1 MDTDIITESQRN
13 AETRFNEKIESIKLV
28 AKSSHHYNVYSQ
40 LITSLKEVVNVYEG
54 NCNKEDV
61 ELILNFSQTKVGEM
75 KSRVNNAINEKNND
89 NTVREFVN
97 CNVVCSKKRKT
108 HGVKY

>member
-1 MDTDIITESQRN
+1 M
-13 AETRFNEKIESIKLV
+13 KLL
-28 AKSSHHYNVYSQ
+28 ANCAPHSNVYSQ
-40 LITSLKEVVNVYEG
+40 LIISFKEVVNVYEG

-61 ELILNFSQTKVGEM
+61 ELILNFFQTKVGEM
-75 KSRVNNAINEKNND
+75 KSRDSNALNEKNDD

-97 CNVVCSKKRKT
+97 YNVVCSKKRKT